1 MAYRKRTP
9 VATTNSTDLNQPR
22 LEEYTQSLREDSFV
36 VLLYSSAGLGLL
48 LLCIGLVGMPITQLS
63 LDMGIALLSSYWLAN
78 KLRRRKRY
86 PAAISIFLIG
96 IMAALAASFA
106 FYPLNANPFIFFTP
120 LLICAGGI
128 LLQPRAGF
136 IAATG
141 ATLLMALL
149 ALLFGQG
156 EQILHLHFLAATCLS
171 FLSAAVAKLA
181 SQSFAAAVEWAID
194 SYHKVERREAQLYE
208 SEKQLQR
215 ALREQDYLN
224 SQLQNTNKQLE
235 NARAVAE
242 YANRMKS
249 HFVANMSHELR
260 TPLNAIIGFSYILKQ
275 ELKGPLLFEQQDYM
289 GRIYDSGN
297 YLLKLLN
304 DILDN
309 AKIEAGRLDLQREP
323 SQIELVV
330 QEALITAS
338 SLTLGKP
345 IMLRSEIAGDL
356 PLVYID
362 RVRVAQVLLNLL
374 SNAVKF
380 TEHGSITLRVYSNA
394 GESQPDASQ
403 VIVEVEDTGIG
414 IAPENIDIIFEEF
427 RQADETLSRRYSGTG
442 LGLPISR
449 RLVELHGGQLT
460 VTSTP
465 GQGSAFRFIVPAVTE
480 AELHAASERLN
491 MPIKVEEADFFPSQP
506 EPSPAVLN

>member
-9 VATTNSTDLNQPR
+9 VATTNQTDVNEPR
-22 LEEYTQSLREDSFV
+22 LEEYTQSLREDAFV
-36 VLLYSSAGLGLL
+36 VLLYSLGGLGLL
-48 LLCIGLVGMPITQLS
+48 LLCIGLVGMPVTRLS
-63 LDMGIALLSSYWLAN
+63 LYMGIALMLSYWLAD
-78 KLRRRKRY
+78 KLRNRKNY
-86 PAAISIFLIG
+86 PAAVCAFLVG

-106 FYPLNANPFIFFTP
+106 FYPLDNNPFIFFTP
-120 LLICAGGI
+120 ILICASGI
-128 LLQPRAGF
+128 LLQPRTGF

-141 ATLLMALL
+141 ATLLMGLL
-149 ALLFGQG
+149 ALLLGQHD
-156 EQILHLHFLAATCLS
+156 QIWHLPFMAAMLLS
-171 FLSAAVAKLA
+171 YLSATVSMLT

-194 SYHKVERREAQLYE
+194 SYHKVERRETQLYE

-215 ALREQDYLN
+215 ALRDQDYLN

-275 ELKGPLLFEQQDYM
+275 ELKGPLAPDQHDYM
-289 GRIYDSGN
+289 SRIYDSGN

-330 QEALITAS
+330 QEVLITAS

-380 TEHGSITLRVYSNA
+380 TEHGSITLRVYGNA
-394 GESQPDASQ
+394 GQSQPDASMA
-403 VIVEVEDTGIG
+403 IIEVEDSGIG

-460 VTSTP
+460 VTSKL
-465 GQGSAFRFIVPAVTE
+465 GHGSTFRFTVPVVTAEDMCAV
-480 AELHAASERLN
+480 SERMS
-491 MPIKVEEADFFPSQP
+491 MPIKVEEAEFLSTQP
-506 EPSPAVLN
+506 ESSPVVLN